1 MIYNTRKPNE
11 MNDEKEDG
19 NKKAVLLLCFN
30 YRRIEQVEARQV
42 YSLEVAG
49 SSPAP
54 ATNPASGGG
63 EQLPF
68 LYYILCLAGGCG
80 EYRK

>member
-1 MIYNTRKPNE
+1 M
-11 MNDEKEDG
+11 
-19 NKKAVLLLCFN
+19 
-30 YRRIEQVEARQV
+30 EQVGARQV
-42 YSLEVAG
+42 YSLKIAG

-80 EYRK
+80 EYRNQCVTARGRRTRAASGYGGIQGGIRKGR